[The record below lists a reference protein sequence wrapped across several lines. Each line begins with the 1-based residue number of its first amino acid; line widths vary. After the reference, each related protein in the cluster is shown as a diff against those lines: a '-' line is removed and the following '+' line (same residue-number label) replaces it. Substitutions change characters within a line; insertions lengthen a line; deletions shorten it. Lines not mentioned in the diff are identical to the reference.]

1 MRCVNIGNASL
12 SRLFIIV
19 TIFNARLSLRKK
31 PGPNNKPASSSIAAQ
46 FRKVPSLVVICC
58 YLDIS
63 SWVRSS
69 LILWQS
75 ENDVKT
81 SHGWQQ
87 TRWIEICIVLF
98 FIHSLLSFYCIALY
112 QYLSMHCYCSADC
125 WCVHFVMNKSILGFL
140 LRRFV
145 QTWHLSSLLR
155 FQFNF

>member
-12 SRLFIIV
+12 SRLFIFF

-46 FRKVPSLVVICC
+46 LRKVPSLVVICC

-87 TRWIEICIVLF
+87 TRWIEIHLYRSILHSFTTF
-98 FIHSLLSFYCIALY
+98 FLL
-112 QYLSMHCYCSADC
+112 YCS
-125 WCVHFVMNKSILGFL
+125 VSVSINAL
-140 LRRFV
+140 L
-145 QTWHLSSLLR
+145 LLCR
-155 FQFNF
+155 LLVCTFCYE

>member
-31 PGPNNKPASSSIAAQ
+31 PGPNIKPASSSIAAQ
-46 FRKVPSLVVICC
+46 LRKVPSLVVICC

-81 SHGWQQ
+81 WMATNKVDRATFVSFHSS
-87 TRWIEICIVLF
+87 
-98 FIHSLLSFYCIALY
+98 FIHYFLSIVIGLFSMTKTNY
-112 QYLSMHCYCSADC
+112 QCTATRPI
-125 WCVHFVMNKSILGFL
+125 VGVG
-140 LRRFV
+140 V
-145 QTWHLSSLLR
+145 
-155 FQFNF
+155 